1 MSEQKRKCNLLTA
14 KLMVLI
20 AIAIFLHCIAA
31 TAETGQEAIDAYN
44 AGDFARWIE
53 ISRQLAIRGD
63 ATAMCIL
70 GEAYRTGNQVEKNF
84 EEAFKWFRLAA
95 DQGDADAWLN
105 LGFAWES
112 GEGVPRNHAE
122 AYYCYYVASRTRP
135 QAKKFLDRVAWK
147 LSAHQRRDIRSRVDG
162 LPAERAENKA
172 TVGTQQST
180 SENEAQ

>member
-1 MSEQKRKCNLLTA
+1 MTEQQVKGKFLPTKSL
-14 KLMVLI
+14 VLFMLI
-20 AIAIFLHCIAA
+20 ICLHCIPAA
-31 TAETGQEAIDAYN
+31 ADNRQEAIDAFN

-105 LGFAWES
+105 LGYSWEN
-112 GEGVPRNHAE
+112 GEGVPRNQAE
-122 AYYCYYVASRTRP
+122 AYYCYYVACKTRP

-147 LSAHQRRDIRSRVDG
+147 LSAHQRRDIRSRVDS
-162 LPAERAENKA
+162 LPAEKTENK
-172 TVGTQQST
+172 GTASMQQSA
-180 SENEAQ
+180 SENEGQ